1 MSVSVYVS
9 AIRGSLSGMT
19 LLVVALAWVALS
31 VVAGLFAGR
40 MLRTVQ
46 AARVIAVSDSAGV
59 SRYDRGMPV
68 RGRG

>member
-1 MSVSVYVS
+1 
-9 AIRGSLSGMT
+9 MT

-31 VVAGLFAGR
+31 VAAGLFAGR